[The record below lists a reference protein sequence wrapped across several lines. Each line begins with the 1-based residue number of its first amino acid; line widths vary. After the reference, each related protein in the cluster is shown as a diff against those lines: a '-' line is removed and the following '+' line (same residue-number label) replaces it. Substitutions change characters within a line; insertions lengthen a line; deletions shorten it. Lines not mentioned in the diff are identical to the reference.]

1 MAIVVFSSALS
12 AWTGGVERVEIDA
25 PRIADLI
32 RALYARFPELQGH
45 LDQAAAAIDGQ
56 IHNQPRYLALE
67 SDSEVHFLSPVAG
80 G

>member
-1 MAIVVFSSALS
+1 MAIVVFSSGQS

-25 PRIADLI
+25 PRVAELI
-32 RALYARFPELQGH
+32 RALYERFPELAGH

-56 IHNQPRYLALE
+56 IHNQPRYLALAPE
-67 SDSEVHFLSPVAG
+67 SEVHFLSQVAG